1 MNTTMN
7 KSRRSLILGGVALGS
22 LALAGTAV
30 AKAASAK
37 AKEKVVKLE
46 AKKFVYTPNR
56 LVLKK
61 GQPVVLEITS
71 LDFTHGFKIPE
82 WNIRADLLPG
92 QVTKVHLN
100 PDTAGE
106 FDFLCDNFCGDG
118 HEGMS
123 GKIVVEA

>member
-1 MNTTMN
+1 MD
-7 KSRRSLILGGVALGS
+7 KSRRHLLLGAMGVVGAGALAFAGVAG
-22 LALAGTAV
+22 
-30 AKAASAK
+30 AKSATAK
-37 AKEKVVKLE
+37 AKEKVIKLE

-56 LVLKK
+56 IVLKK
-61 GQPVVLEITS
+61 NQAVVLEITS
-71 LDFTHGFKIPE
+71 LDFTHGFKIPD

-92 QVTKVHLN
+92 QVIKVHLK

>member
-1 MNTTMN
+1 MFGVMGVGA
-7 KSRRSLILGGVALGS
+7 LAFAGVAG
-22 LALAGTAV
+22 
-30 AKAASAK
+30 AKSATVK

-46 AKKFVYTPNR
+46 AKKFAYTPDR
-56 LVLKK
+56 IVLKK

-71 LDFTHGFKIPE
+71 VDFTHGFKIPD
-82 WNIRADLLPG
+82 WNIRADLPPG